1 MIERIA
7 CLTFLASASFCLLS
21 CAVPSASKTP
31 AEAVSR
37 QSEAVPASGADIAKA
52 IASLP
57 PDVRANCMA
66 VAASAQTGDLD
77 LTKTARLIRTCLA
90 SRDLPVALRV
100 SMLEGLALN
109 EAALQNNDAAIE
121 AQSAAIDLESAP
133 TDMQLFYLA
142 NLYDAVHR
150 YKEGLATLDRIR
162 AAHESRHDLDATFGV
177 PYHLELGKN
186 LAATGHPQDAI
197 ANLSTVISATPAL
210 AAAYALRAQTREV
223 VGDRDGARADYIEF
237 ARWAAEDSIDANMRA
252 KLANIGVDAASER
265 RHPFGNA
272 NPLLERQQQ
281 SAKDAQQ
288 ALTTADTAQAKAQ
301 AYWDLSASLDGSG
314 RREQALAAIDKA
326 IALAPD
332 DVRLRQS
339 KITTLVGLNRI
350 DDALA
355 TASPLLGQMHRELM
369 DGKDSADVSRKYA
382 ELTWSL
388 CWGYILKRD
397 WTNAVAMMV
406 DTAYGADEFDRDYL
420 AALYVIVRAR
430 GEGFIPANAYFEDY
444 IRRSTFRNGAQYR
457 QALLQYV
464 RGRVPL
470 KTVYAM
476 IDGIAS
482 PTARQNALAE
492 AWMMAAG
499 YERFVKRDEA
509 AARVFRE
516 RINDLRP
523 FGTNEWMM
531 VQYGGV

>member
-1 MIERIA
+1 
-7 CLTFLASASFCLLS
+7 L
-21 CAVPSASKTP
+21 
-31 AEAVSR
+31 R
-37 QSEAVPASGADIAKA
+37 QSKAAAASGADIAKA

-66 VAASAQTGDLD
+66 AAASAQTGDPD

-100 SMLEGLALN
+100 SMLEGLASN
-109 EAALQNNDAAIE
+109 EVALRNNDAAIE

-142 NLYDAVHR
+142 NLYDVTHR

-186 LAATGHPQDAI
+186 LAATGHPHDAI
-197 ANLSTVISATPAL
+197 ANFSTVISATPAL
-210 AAAYALRAQTREV
+210 AAAYALRAQNREV
-223 VGDRDGARADYIEF
+223 VGDKDGARADYIEF
-237 ARWAAEDSIDANMRA
+237 ARWAAEDSIDANTRA
-252 KLANIGVDAASER
+252 KLANIGIDAASER

-272 NPLLERQQQ
+272 NPLLERAQQ

-288 ALTTADTAQAKAQ
+288 ALTIADTAQAKAK
-301 AYWDLSASLDGSG
+301 AYWDLSAGLDESG

-332 DVRLRQS
+332 DVRFRQS

-355 TASPLLGQMHRELM
+355 AAAPLLGQMHHELM
-369 DGKDSADVSRKYA
+369 DGKDPADVSRKYA
-382 ELTWSL
+382 ELTGSL

-397 WTNAVAMMV
+397 WPNAVAMIA
-406 DTAYGADEFDRDYL
+406 DTAYGADDFDRDYL
-420 AALYVIVRAR
+420 AALYLIVRAR
-430 GEGFIPANAYFEDY
+430 GESSVPANAYFEDY
-444 IRRSTFRNGAQYR
+444 IRRSIFRNGAQYR

-476 IDGIAS
+476 IDVIAS

-499 YERFVKRDEA
+499 YERFVKHDEA